1 MEGVYRAI
9 PKGMGFALTTARTI
23 LPPIMQAVISIIVP
37 FILLASMLSQIWS
50 LNGHFDGFTV
60 DRVGYIYTWQGQELV
75 KRDANGKEMFRYS
88 EMRYG
93 DIGSVDA
100 NNSFKIMLFYQEHGL
115 IRFLDNSLSDR
126 SSEPFNLI
134 NEGFALPT
142 LVCSSFDNGFW
153 VWDQAL
159 LSLTRFDQNRNETV
173 KIENVNQLC
182 DRKLQPTR
190 MFESGS
196 RLYMVDDGAVLE
208 FDLFGAYLKPIP
220 VPSVNDV
227 QVEEDVLFYRSNDT
241 LYSFHLQKFE
251 AGSFVLPD
259 VRIKQ
264 LEVTNQRLFILTDNA
279 LSAFDTK
286 AK

>member
-1 MEGVYRAI
+1 MPAVY
-9 PKGMGFALTTARTI
+9 
-23 LPPIMQAVISIIVP
+23 SIIIPV
-37 FILLASMLSQIWS
+37 ILLGSMLTQIWS
-50 LNGHFDGFTV
+50 LEAPFDGFTV

-75 KRDANGKEMFRYS
+75 KRDVNGKEMFRYS

-134 NEGFALPT
+134 NEGFALPS

-173 KIENVNQLC
+173 KVENVNQLC

-208 FDLFGAYLKPIP
+208 FDLFGAYLKPISI
-220 VPSVNDV
+220 PSVNDV

-251 AGSFVLPD
+251 AGSFVLPND
-259 VRIKQ
+259 QIKQ
-264 LEVTNQRLFILTDNA
+264 LEVTNQRLFLLTDNA

-286 AK
+286 GQ